1 MRAGGD
7 RRGNNRDRRRRKLW
21 LLATFDPE
29 LGPDQCRCR
38 LMLSDRCRGVLDYAT
53 VTSDRLDT
61 GGSYARANTQ
71 PACKPCQNLQ
81 GALITRERRH
91 QWFAWRRE
99 ADEAGIE
106 WDGAM

>member
-29 LGPDQCRCR
+29 LGPDQCRCH
-38 LMLSDRCRGVLDYAT
+38 LMISERCRGILDYAT
-53 VTSDRLDT
+53 VTSDRLDGT
-61 GGSYARANTQ
+61 KGYARSNTQ
-71 PACKPCQNLQ
+71 PSCAPCQNKQ

-91 QWFAWRRE
+91 AWFGWMEE
-99 ADEAGIE
+99 ARAAGIE
-106 WDGAM
+106 CDGAM